1 MTDLM
6 HAFRLPNTSLAEA
19 VRLADAFR
27 TEMKD
32 LIHTESRNLMA
43 RKAAF
48 HLDKAILEDN
58 TDMRYGPLSEAFN
71 DQMDFERSSQ
81 TSAIGAGERDFRARL
96 VFASHDGSVYGVFLA
111 GQPHWK
117 SRWLEK
123 PSVQYFGLL
132 GSQFDSAEQERRKL
146 WQEILGPD
154 LDGSLKMA
162 GIEVTIHNGMVA
174 LGHEKEEILVACPSF
189 EQRVHAQLLRMSE
202 TAHLAGNLFTDHQA
216 SARQQQIRAALPE
229 DLTVELLLEGPKALE
244 SSTPKP

>member
-19 VRLADAFR
+19 VRLASDFR
-27 TEMKD
+27 DEMQD
-32 LIHTESRNLMA
+32 VIRDESRHLLA
-43 RKAAF
+43 RKATF
-48 HLDKAILEDN
+48 HLDQAILDKTDEELNPLSKAFRELRAFEWASQSTPIGSGDC
-58 TDMRYGPLSEAFN
+58 DMRG
-71 DQMDFERSSQ
+71 
-81 TSAIGAGERDFRARL
+81 RL
-96 VFASHDGSVYGVFLA
+96 VFASHQGDVYGVFLA

-189 EQRVHAQLLRMSE
+189 EQRVHAQLMRMSE

-216 SARQQQIRAALPE
+216 SARQQQITEALPE